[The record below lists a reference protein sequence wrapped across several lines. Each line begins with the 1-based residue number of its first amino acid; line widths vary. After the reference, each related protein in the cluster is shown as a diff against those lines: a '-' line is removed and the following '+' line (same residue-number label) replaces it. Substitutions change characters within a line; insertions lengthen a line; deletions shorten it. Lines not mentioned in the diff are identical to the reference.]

1 MDITL
6 AGAGEYNFYS
16 AIVPKEMAEEVMATY
31 AIHPGVQETEVLK
44 RWTMIPGE
52 GEVKD
57 CTILTAYSGGRG
69 PGKLA
74 TRLLRRT
81 LGEFGEHRAMT
92 WGWWQIEYY
101 STGTKHGVEGRGEYA
116 AMAKGDLFAKSLM
129 EYLANKF
136 SVSVYINGI

>member
-52 GEVKD
+52 GEVEGY
-57 CTILTAYSGGRG
+57 TILTAYSGGRG

-81 LGEFGEHRAMT
+81 LGEFSEHRAMT
-92 WGWWQIEYY
+92 WGWWRIEYY
-101 STGTKHGVEGRGEYA
+101 NTGTRHGVEGRGEYA
-116 AMAKGDLFAKSLM
+116 AMDKGDLFAKSLM

-136 SVSVYINGI
+136 SVSVCINGL

>member
-1 MDITL
+1 MDITTA
-6 AGAGEYNFYS
+6 AGGECNFYS

-57 CTILTAYSGGRG
+57 CTILTAFSGGRG

-101 STGTKHGVEGRGEYA
+101 STGTKHGVEYQGSYA
-116 AMAKGDLFAKSLM
+116 PMAKEDLFAKSLM
-129 EYLANKF
+129 QYLANKF
-136 SVSVYINGI
+136 SVSVHINGM

>member
-31 AIHPGVQETEVLK
+31 AIHPGVQNTGVLK
-44 RWTMIPGE
+44 RWTMTPGE

-69 PGKLA
+69 PGRLA
-74 TRLLRRT
+74 TRLLRQT
-81 LGEFGEHRAMT
+81 LGDFAAHRGMT
-92 WGWWQIEYY
+92 WGWWQIEYEN
-101 STGTKHGVEGRGEYA
+101 TGTKHGVACYGHYA
-116 AMAKGDLFAKSLM
+116 PMAKGDWFAKSLM

-136 SVSVYINGI
+136 SVSVHINGL